1 MLSRHQLTSWVN
13 CLPVCRALKSA
24 GRAGRVRL
32 IATDLFREMVPLFH
46 AGTIDASMHQRPYR
60 QGQLAVRT
68 LAEHLLHDAEMPKTH
83 YLNPGVAL
91 RSNLHLFRETGGPA
105 S

>member
-1 MLSRHQLTSWVN
+1 V
-13 CLPVCRALKSA
+13 
-24 GRAGRVRL
+24 
-32 IATDLFREMVPLFH
+32 IATDLFKEMVPLFRS
-46 AGTIDASMHQRPYR
+46 GTIDASMHQRPYR

-91 RSNLHLFRETGGPA
+91 RSNLHLFRETGGR
-105 S
+105 SS